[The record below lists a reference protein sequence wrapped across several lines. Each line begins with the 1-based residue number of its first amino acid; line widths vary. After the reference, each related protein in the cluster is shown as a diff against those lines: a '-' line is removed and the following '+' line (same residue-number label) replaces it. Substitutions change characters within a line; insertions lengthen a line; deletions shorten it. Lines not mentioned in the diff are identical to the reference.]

1 LYTLYNS
8 MRKNI
13 DIDSKILTKL
23 KVLSVIEQL
32 SVKGLMEKAVELYV
46 KQKENIQFE
55 ALNEE
60 QKLDMGLL
68 LLMKEAQKGD
78 LVSRD
83 EVFAALD

>member
-1 LYTLYNS
+1 

-23 KVLSVIEQL
+23 KVLSVIEHL

-55 ALNEE
+55 ALDEE
-60 QKLDMGLL
+60 EKLDIGLL

-83 EVFAALD
+83 EVFMALE

>member
-1 LYTLYNS
+1 

-13 DIDSKILTKL
+13 DIDPKILTKL

>member
-1 LYTLYNS
+1 

-55 ALNEE
+55 ALDEE
-60 QKLDMGLL
+60 EKLDMGLL

>member
-1 LYTLYNS
+1 

-55 ALNEE
+55 ALDEE

>member
-1 LYTLYNS
+1 

-13 DIDSKILTKL
+13 DIDAKILTKL

-55 ALNEE
+55 ALDEE